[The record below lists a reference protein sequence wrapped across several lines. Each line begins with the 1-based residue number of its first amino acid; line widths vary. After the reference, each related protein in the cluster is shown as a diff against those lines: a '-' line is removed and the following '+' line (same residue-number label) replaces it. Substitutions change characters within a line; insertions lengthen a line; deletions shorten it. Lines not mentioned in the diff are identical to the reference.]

1 VTAVA
6 PPLEGLTGSGRG
18 RVADR
23 RTRTIVTAGATL
35 AALVIVVMAGTLA
48 AGSAAQ
54 TDLGARNLSPS
65 VEHPFGTDRLGRDQL
80 ARTLAGLRLSLLVG
94 TLAAAVS
101 AAIALVLGAA
111 AGALGRRVDAVV
123 GWMVDLVM
131 ALPHLVLLILL
142 AFVLGGG
149 MKAVVIAVAV
159 THWPSL
165 TRVLRGEA
173 RRVAASDYVAVSRR
187 LGRGGTWIGR
197 HHLVP
202 HLVPH
207 FSVGLVLLFPHAI
220 LHESALSFLGL
231 GLSPHEPAIG
241 ILLADGMRYLSAGA
255 WWLAVLPGLALL
267 LIVKTVDV
275 LGHQLRSLTDPRT
288 VQD

>member
-1 VTAVA
+1 MTSFA
-6 PPLEGLTGSGRG
+6 PVLDESVIPVPGRL
-18 RVADR
+18 ADR
-23 RTRTIVTAGATL
+23 RTRTIVTAVATVAVL
-35 AALVIVVMAGTLA
+35 LVILVAGTLVSGR
-48 AGSAAQ
+48 AGQ

-65 VEHPFGTDRLGRDQL
+65 LSHPFGTDRLGRDQA

-94 TLAAAVS
+94 TLAAAAS

-149 MKAVVIAVAV
+149 MKAVVIGVAI
-159 THWPSL
+159 THWPAL

-173 RRVAASDYVAVSRR
+173 RRVAASDYVAVSYR
-187 LGRGGTWIGR
+187 LGRRGAWVGR

-241 ILLADGMRYLSAGA
+241 ILLADGMRYLSVGA

-267 LIVKTVDV
+267 LMVKTVDV
-275 LGHQLRSLTDPRT
+275 LGQQLRGLTDPRT
-288 VQD
+288 VQE

>member
-1 VTAVA
+1 MTAIA
-6 PPLEGLTGSGRG
+6 LPGLLRA
-18 RVADR
+18 RLADR
-23 RTRTIVTAGATL
+23 RSRTIATAAATL
-35 AALVIVVMAGTLA
+35 TVLLVLVVVGTLV

-54 TDLGARNLSPS
+54 THLGARNLSPS
-65 VEHPFGTDRLGRDQL
+65 LSHPFGTDRLGRDQF
-80 ARTLAGLRLSLLVG
+80 ARTLAGLRLSLIIG
-94 TLAAAVS
+94 TLAAAAS
-101 AAIALVLGAA
+101 AGIALVLGAA

-123 GWMVDLVM
+123 GWTIDLVM

-149 MKAVVIAVAV
+149 IKAVVIGVAI

-173 RRVAASDYVAVSRR
+173 RQVAASDYVAVSHR
-187 LGRGGTWIGR
+187 LGRRRAWVGR

-207 FSVGLVLLFPHAI
+207 FTVGMVLLFPHAI

-241 ILLADGMRYLSAGA
+241 ILLADGMRYLSVGA

-267 LIVKTVDV
+267 LMVKTVDV
-275 LGHQLRSLTDPRT
+275 LGQQLRSLTDPRT
-288 VQD
+288 VQE

>member
-1 VTAVA
+1 MTSVTS
-6 PPLEGLTGSGRG
+6 PLEGLASPSGG
-18 RVADR
+18 RLIDR
-23 RTRTIVTAGATL
+23 RTRTVATAAATL
-35 AALVIVVMAGTLA
+35 AVLAVILVAGTLLA
-48 AGSAAQ
+48 DRAAQ

-65 VEHPFGTDRLGRDQL
+65 LGHPFGTDRLGRDQL

-94 TLAAAVS
+94 ILAATAS
-101 AAIALVLGAA
+101 AGIALVLGAA

-149 MKAVVIAVAV
+149 LKAVVIGVAI

-187 LGRGGTWIGR
+187 LGRRGAWVAR
-197 HHLVP
+197 HHLGP

-207 FSVGLVLLFPHAI
+207 FTVGMVLLFPHAI

-241 ILLADGMRYLSAGA
+241 ILLADGMRYLSAGS

-267 LIVKTVDV
+267 LMVKTVDV

-288 VQD
+288 VQE

>member
-1 VTAVA
+1 VTAFA
-6 PPLEGLTGSGRG
+6 PLEALAGTARG
-18 RVADR
+18 RLGDR
-23 RTRTIVTAGATL
+23 RTRTLATAAATVAVL
-35 AALVIVVMAGTLA
+35 LVILVAGTLLADRA
-48 AGSAAQ
+48 AH
-54 TDLGARNLSPS
+54 TNLTARNLSPS
-65 VEHPFGTDRLGRDQL
+65 LGHPFGTDRLGRDQL
-80 ARTLAGLRLSLLVG
+80 ARTLAGLRLSLLIG
-94 TLAAAVS
+94 ALAASVS
-101 AAIALVLGAA
+101 AGIALVLGAA

-131 ALPHLVLLILL
+131 SIPHLVLLILL

-149 MKAVVIAVAV
+149 MKAVVIGVAV

-187 LGRGGTWIGR
+187 LGRRGAWVGR
-197 HHLVP
+197 HHLAP

-207 FSVGLVLLFPHAI
+207 FTVGLVLLFPHAI
-220 LHESALSFLGL
+220 LHESGLSFLGL

-255 WWLAVLPGLALL
+255 WWLALLPGLALL
-267 LIVKTVDV
+267 LMVKTVDV
-275 LGHQLRSLTDPRT
+275 LGQQLRNLTDPRT
-288 VQD
+288 VQE

>member
-1 VTAVA
+1 VTSVA
-6 PPLEGLTGSGRG
+6 SPLEGLALRG
-18 RVADR
+18 RRHLADR
-23 RTRTIVTAGATL
+23 RTRTILTAVATL
-35 AALVIVVMAGTLA
+35 AVLLVIVVTGTLVA
-48 AGSAAQ
+48 DGAAQ
-54 TDLGARNLSPS
+54 TDLDARNLSPNLD
-65 VEHPFGTDRLGRDQL
+65 HPFGTDRLGRDQL
-80 ARTLAGLRLSLLVG
+80 ARTISGLRLSLLVG

-101 AAIALVLGAA
+101 ASIALVLGAA

-131 ALPHLVLLILL
+131 AMPHLVLLILL

-149 MKAVVIAVAV
+149 MKAVVIGVAI

-173 RRVAASDYVAVSRR
+173 RRVAASDYVAVSHR
-187 LGRGGTWIGR
+187 LGRRPAWVGR
-197 HHLVP
+197 HHLGP
-202 HLVPH
+202 HLIPH

-241 ILLADGMRYLSAGA
+241 ILLADGMRYLSVGA

-267 LIVKTVDV
+267 LMVKTVDV
-275 LGHQLRSLTDPRT
+275 LGQQLRSLTDPRT
-288 VQD
+288 VQE